1 MLTVAAVHYTVYRSQ
16 DIIVNLGDL
25 LQRWTNDYF
34 TAPVHRVYNYEGRE
48 RYSVPFFFEP
58 NFETVVECLPQ
69 FVSEDS
75 PARYGPTTS
84 GQYLLDKFALTHAKP
99 LD

>member
-1 MLTVAAVHYTVYRSQ
+1 LYLQ

-25 LQRWTNDYF
+25 LQRWTNDYL
-34 TAPVHRVYNYEGRE
+34 TATVHRVVNYEGRE

-69 FVSEDS
+69 FVTADN
-75 PARYGPTTS
+75 PARYPCTTS
-84 GQYLLDKFALTHAKP
+84 GQHLMDKIEQTTPK
-99 LD
+99 